1 MPNTTEKVNRLE
13 VLMAELAEAQLRT
26 QASLKSLSEGATE
39 SRLETEASLRT
50 LSDRLAKSREEA
62 EASLK
67 TLSDRLAETRREA
80 EASLGESRQEMQ
92 ASLRTLSDRLAE
104 SRQEAEASSNRLSEA
119 QAKTEASLDRLSE
132 AQAKTEASL
141 DRLSEAQ
148 AKTDVSLN
156 RLSDEMREF
165 KDEMGEFKDEMRE
178 ERKQMNAK
186 WGELVNKLGTL
197 VEDIVAPNIPR
208 IAKEYFGV
216 NDIEFFAV
224 RPKVRN
230 KRDRSKRQEFDVI
243 ATGDD
248 KFIINET
255 KLKPKSDHVND
266 FVELLGQVEEYF
278 PEHADKTI
286 IPIFA
291 SLYIDQSIVNYL
303 TQNQIYAMIGD
314 ETMNIVNFERVSD
327 RKAE

>member
-1 MPNTTEKVNRLE
+1 MPNTTEKVDRLE
-13 VLMAELAEAQLRT
+13 ILMAELAEAQLRT
-26 QASLKSLSEGATE
+26 EASLKSLSEGVAE
-39 SRLETEASLRT
+39 SRQETEASLRT

-67 TLSDRLAETRREA
+67 
-80 EASLGESRQEMQ
+80 ESRQETK
-92 ASLRTLSDRLAE
+92 ASL
-104 SRQEAEASSNRLSEA
+104 N
-119 QAKTEASLDRLSE
+119 RLSE

-156 RLSDEMREF
+156 RLSEEMR
-165 KDEMGEFKDEMRE
+165 EFKDEMRE

-216 NDIEFFAV
+216 SDIEFFAV

-243 ATGDD
+243 AIGDNQ
-248 KFIINET
+248 FIINET
-255 KLKPKSDHVND
+255 KLKPKPDHVND

-286 IPIFA
+286 VPIFA
-291 SLYIDQSIVNYL
+291 SMYIDQSIVNYL
-303 TQNQIYAMIGD
+303 TQNQIYAMMGD
-314 ETMNIVNFERVSD
+314 ETMNIVNFEEVSD